1 MNQVTCFRRLIEAL
15 MPPIVFFA
23 AVLVTSLGLCSAQQV
38 TVSVPGVAQI
48 ALAGALAGTSTS
60 AGDSAPLDSP
70 VQVNLPITAGQAIQ
84 IKATGL
90 VGYNGAKATI
100 PPDGGSNSDYTQT
113 GTGMG
118 VGVIPGPQAALIGVF
133 TDDNLDLKNIPTSV
147 DYTGDAANIPLV
159 APMLQQPFLVGSGV
173 TASGV
178 TKTWVAP
185 AQATRLYLGVLGYYM
200 RANTGSFT
208 ATTTLVPL
216 PNIPTN
222 PVRVNGVAQ
231 IALAGALAGTSTSAG
246 DSAPLQSPAAVQV
259 PLVPGQALRFT
270 AWGTVGYN
278 GAKATIPPDG

>member
-1 MNQVTCFRRLIEAL
+1 M
-15 MPPIVFFA
+15 
-23 AVLVTSLGLCSAQQV
+23 
-38 TVSVPGVAQI
+38 
-48 ALAGALAGTSTS
+48 
-60 AGDSAPLDSP
+60 
-70 VQVNLPITAGQAIQ
+70 IT
-84 IKATGL
+84 
-90 VGYNGAKATI
+90 
-100 PPDGGSNSDYTQT
+100 
-113 GTGMG
+113 
-118 VGVIPGPQAALIGVF
+118 GPQAALIGVF
-133 TDDNLDLKNIPTSV
+133 TGDNLDLKNIPPSV

-246 DSAPLQSPAAVQV
+246 DSAPLDSPVQV
-259 PLVPGQALRFT
+259 NLPITAGQAIQIKATGL
-270 AWGTVGYN
+270 VGYN
-278 GAKATIPPDG
+278 GAKATIPPDGGSNSDYTQTGTGMGLE